1 MKSEMI
7 SPPSFVTQRSPG
19 EELVTESKKKTN
31 HPVNFVR
38 QSLLSEE
45 R

>member
-1 MKSEMI
+1 MKFEMI

-19 EELVTESKKKTN
+19 EELVTESKKKKTA
-31 HPVNFVR
+31 NFVK